1 MKGSQSVD
9 GKLSPHLKDFEQCQ
23 ELFLSL
29 HLNYFSLNNF
39 FFFSRK
45 CAVDVH
51 EKKEKEEKSIR
62 LY

>member
-1 MKGSQSVD
+1 MKGSQCVD

-39 FFFSRK
+39 FFFQR